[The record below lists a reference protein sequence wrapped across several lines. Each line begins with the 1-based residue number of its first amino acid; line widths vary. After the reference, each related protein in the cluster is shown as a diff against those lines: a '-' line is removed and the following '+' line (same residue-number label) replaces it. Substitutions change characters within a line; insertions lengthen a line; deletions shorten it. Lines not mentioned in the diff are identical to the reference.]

1 MSNMEQRNLEKRE
14 ARETREAP
22 ATPLIPAV
30 DVFEDKDGITVRADL
45 PGVSKES
52 LAIGVDGDNLTIEGT
67 VSLGETPE
75 LQPVYAEVR
84 VAQYKRTFVLSR
96 DLDTGKIDAAL
107 ANGVLTLRIPKREQA
122 RPRKIEVKAA

>member
-1 MSNMEQRNLEKRE
+1 MSNMEQRNLEKRD
-14 ARETREAP
+14 AREAAAAAP
-22 ATPLIPAV
+22 LVPAV
-30 DVFEDKDGITVRADL
+30 DIVEDKEGITVRADL
-45 PGVSKES
+45 PGVSKEKV
-52 LAIGVDGDNLTIEGT
+52 AIGVDGDNLTIEGT

-96 DLDTGKIDAAL
+96 DLDTANIDAAL

-122 RPRKIEVKAA
+122 RPRKVEVKAA